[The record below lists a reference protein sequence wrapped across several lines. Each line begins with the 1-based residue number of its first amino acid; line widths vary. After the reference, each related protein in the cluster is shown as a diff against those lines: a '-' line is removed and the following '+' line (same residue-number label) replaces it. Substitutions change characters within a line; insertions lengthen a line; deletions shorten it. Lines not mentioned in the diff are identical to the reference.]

1 MPEGMYTGRLSR
13 AFLAGS
19 LLFATLA
26 RVTDAR
32 AEEDRA
38 SSLPAPVMSV
48 PVPESVEYRWYGG
61 TVLLAG
67 LGLWGVTGVVAKYSS
82 DLRLIAPFA
91 LAGFAIGP
99 TVHYLYGQPRNLR
112 RSLIYNGVL
121 FGVGAAGGILL
132 CEWLSGRPDPSA
144 SGPSESCTSGAA
156 MVAGMALAGL
166 AAPVWD
172 AIFFAWRTVPVAV
185 SFVPLDHGI
194 GLSAAGR
201 F

>member
-1 MPEGMYTGRLSR
+1 MYTGWWARTL
-13 AFLAGS
+13 LAGS
-19 LLFATLA
+19 LLVATLA
-26 RVTDAR
+26 RVVDAR

-38 SSLPAPVMSV
+38 SSLPAPAPSGPPL
-48 PVPESVEYRWYGG
+48 PVSESVEYRWYGG

-99 TVHYLYGQPRNLR
+99 TVHHLYGQPRNLR
-112 RSLIYNGVL
+112 WSLIYNGVL
-121 FGVGAAGGILL
+121 LGVGAVGGILL
-132 CEWLSGRPDPSA
+132 CEWLSGRNDPSA
-144 SGPSESCTSGAA
+144 SGPPESCTSGAP

-185 SFVPLDHGI
+185 SFVPLNHGI